1 MGSLAFNAVKSGKRY
16 RVIFVAM
23 NVQKEYKRGGF
34 FGNSQDKF
42 SDMEGAGKGINMS
55 FGSRGILGGNLGG
68 KGRAL
73 RREKRYLKKLE
84 RQGKLN
90 EYGPQ
95 SGDRLDYL
103 RKVQKDRA
111 KKGVAGYLGANAL
124 IAGAILGGPALA
136 AKFGGKALLKGGAKA
151 GVKAGTK
158 AGAKGGFKGLMDL
171 FGKARKAKSNLE
183 SIRGLAEGLSPEQQ
197 EQIDTGNFSDDP
209 SMNPYGFEM
218 GGKIDEFD
226 GPYGDNGFRI
236 LRKAGGMAF
245 GGNRSDDT
253 AGGLQSKRPDLKDID
268 RQERMDM
275 LKDSM
280 PGSLLPAMRVMK
292 QGGLVGGQKRLDK
305 NNDGKI
311 SREDF
316 ELLRAMFGAKI
327 PR

>member
-1 MGSLAFNAVKSGKRY
+1 MIQEGLSTSTEYRGLKCSKRY

-23 NVQKEYKRGGF
+23 NVQKEYRRGGF
-34 FGNSQDKF
+34 FGSSQDRF
-42 SDMEGAGKGINMS
+42 YDMEGAGKGINMTNKG
-55 FGSRGILGGNLGG
+55 FLGG
-68 KGRAL
+68 KGSAL
-73 RREKRYLKKLE
+73 RREKRYLKKLD

-95 SGDRLDYL
+95 SMDRLDYL
-103 RKVQKDRA
+103 RNVQKDRFKKLAGGAALAAGAAFGAPALAGAVKA
-111 KKGVAGYLGANAL
+111 KGGL
-124 IAGAILGGPALA
+124 GAILQGAG
-136 AKFGGKALLKGGAKA
+136 KVGGKS
-151 GVKAGTK
+151 
-158 AGAKGGFKGLMDL
+158 GFKGLMDL
-171 FGKARKAKSNLE
+171 FGKAKKAKGNLE
-183 SIRGLAEGLSPEQQ
+183 SIRGLAEGMSPEEDQA
-197 EQIDTGNFSDDP
+197 IVDGNFSDDP

-226 GPYGDNGFRI
+226 GPYGKGGFRI

-245 GGNRSDDT
+245 GGNRADDM

-280 PGSLLPAMRVMK
+280 PGNLLPAMRVMK

-316 ELLRAMFGAKI
+316 ELLRAMFGAKL